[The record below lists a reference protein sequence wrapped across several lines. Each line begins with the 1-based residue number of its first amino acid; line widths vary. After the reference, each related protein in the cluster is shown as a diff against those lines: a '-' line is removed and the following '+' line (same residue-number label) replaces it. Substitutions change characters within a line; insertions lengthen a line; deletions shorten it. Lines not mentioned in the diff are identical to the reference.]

1 MPRVNIFIRKEDWD
15 RWNAI
20 PDVPQW
26 IHNGLIG
33 KSVAD
38 KEVKQVRVKT
48 AKVVTAVTMPVPGK
62 ARQVIKTPAEAQ
74 EAVSIVANLK
84 NDSEQIKDKSY
95 QNCKIHGTPLDVRGK
110 CLQKGCKYA

>member
-15 RWNAI
+15 RWQAI
-20 PDVPQW
+20 PDVPEW
-26 IHNGLIG
+26 IHKGLVG

-48 AKVVTAVTMPVPGK
+48 AKV
-62 ARQVIKTPAEAQ
+62 IKTVAEAQ
-74 EAVSIVANLK
+74 ASIDAKL
-84 NDSEQIKDKSY
+84 DKLVDKG
-95 QNCKIHGTPLDVRGK
+95 NKTLEKLCPVHRTPLDSRGK